1 MTMQRL
7 LRSELRN
14 VARSRWLLVYAIVLL
29 GLTDLLFRFGGSGE
43 RVVLS
48 LTNVIL
54 ALVPL
59 VGLVLGA
66 MHVYQSREFIEL
78 MLAQPVGR
86 RTLFGA
92 LYAGLALPLAAA
104 YALGVGLPLLWHG
117 QLLRGAGG
125 ITLLLAGVA
134 LTLVFTAIAFLIAL
148 CFEERAAGLGA
159 AIVAWLLTVVVYDG
173 LLLLAVVSSMTG
185 RWRSRPWSRHCS
197 IRSTLAGCCSC
208 SGSTSARSPATPARS
223 SPDSWAEGRRWA
235 SRLPRSRCGR
245 WSLLPSGSGAFSG
258 ETGSPIWRAGELAI
272 WRLDLRS
279 LARELASS
287 PDG

>member
-1 MTMQRL
+1 MTMRRL
-7 LRSELRN
+7 LHSELRN
-14 VARSRWLLVYAIVLL
+14 VARSRWLIAYAIVLL

-92 LYAGLALPLAAA
+92 LYAGLALPLAGA

-117 QLLRGAGG
+117 QLLGRSAGG
-125 ITLLLAGVA
+125 GTLLLAGVA
-134 LTLVFTAIAFLIAL
+134 LTLVFTALAFVIAL
-148 CFEERAAGLGA
+148 LFEERAAGLGA
-159 AIVAWLLTVVVYDG
+159 AIVTWLLTVVVYDG
-173 LLLLAVVSSMTG
+173 LLLLAVVSLDDWPVEIPAMVATLLNPVDLG
-185 RWRSRPWSRHCS
+185 RVLLLLRFD
-197 IRSTLAGCCSC
+197 IGALAGYT
-208 SGSTSARSPATPARS
+208 GALFARFMGGGAAMTIAMAALGL
-223 SPDSWAEGRRWA
+223 WI
-235 SRLPRSRCGR
+235 
-245 WSLLPSGSGAFSG
+245 LLP
-258 ETGSPIWRAGELAI
+258 LA
-272 WRLDLRS
+272 LGLR
-279 LARELASS
+279 RFERR
-287 PDG
+287 DW

>member
-1 MTMQRL
+1 MTIRRL
-7 LRSELRN
+7 LHSELRN
-14 VARSRWLLVYAIVLL
+14 VARSRWLIVYAIVLL

-92 LYAGLALPLAAA
+92 LYAGLALPLAGA

-117 QLLRGAGG
+117 QLLGGSAGG
-125 ITLLLAGVA
+125 PTLLLAGVA
-134 LTLVFTAIAFLIAL
+134 LTLVFTALAFVIAL
-148 CFEERAAGLGA
+148 LFEERAAGLGA
-159 AIVAWLLTVVVYDG
+159 AIVTWLLTVVVYDG
-173 LLLLAVVSSMTG
+173 LLLLAVVSFDDWPVEIPAMVATLLNPVDLG
-185 RWRSRPWSRHCS
+185 RVLLLLRFD
-197 IRSTLAGCCSC
+197 IGALAGYT
-208 SGSTSARSPATPARS
+208 GALFARFMGGGAAMAVAIAALGLWILVPLAF
-223 SPDSWAEGRRWA
+223 GLRRFERRDW
-235 SRLPRSRCGR
+235 
-245 WSLLPSGSGAFSG
+245 
-258 ETGSPIWRAGELAI
+258 
-272 WRLDLRS
+272 
-279 LARELASS
+279 
-287 PDG
+287 

>member
-1 MTMQRL
+1 MTRQRL

-92 LYAGLALPLAAA
+92 LYAGLALPLAAG

-117 QLLRGAGG
+117 QLLRGTGG

-173 LLLLAVVSSMTG
+173 LLLLAVVSLDDWPVEVPAMVATLLNPVDIG
-185 RWRSRPWSRHCS
+185 RVLLLLRFD
-197 IRSTLAGCCSC
+197 IGALAGYT
-208 SGSTSARSPATPARS
+208 GAIFARFMGGGTAMGIAVAALALWT
-223 SPDSWAEGRRWA
+223 
-235 SRLPRSRCGR
+235 
-245 WSLLPSGSGAFSG
+245 LLPLVLG
-258 ETGSPIWRAGELAI
+258 
-272 WRLDLRS
+272 LR
-279 LARELASS
+279 RFERR
-287 PDG
+287 DW